1 MKKFTMIA
9 SAAAMAFALAGP
21 NALAQSYS
29 FSELMMADHS
39 MRASKLI
46 GLPIVNEQG
55 QKVGTIVDVL
65 VKDKGIEPL
74 VILSVGDFTG
84 HASKMV
90 AAPLSH
96 LTVEK
101 TQIMMAGAT
110 QQMVA
115 SMPAYSFNPLSG
127 GGG

>member
-1 MKKFTMIA
+1 MKKLTILA
-9 SAAAMAFALAGP
+9 SAAAMAFALAAP
-21 NALAQSYS
+21 NAFAQSYS
-29 FSELMMADHS
+29 FSEIVMADHS
-39 MRASKLI
+39 MRTSKLI

-55 QKVGTIVDVL
+55 QKVGTIVDVV
-65 VKDKGIEPL
+65 VKDKGTEPL

-84 HASKMV
+84 DGSKMV

-96 LTVEK
+96 ITVEK

-110 QQMVA
+110 KQMVA
-115 SMPAYSFNPLSG
+115 SMPAYSFNPLNG

>member
-1 MKKFTMIA
+1 MKKLTMTA

-21 NALAQSYS
+21 TAFAQSYS
-29 FSELMMADHS
+29 SSEIVMADHS
-39 MRASKLI
+39 MRTSKLI

-65 VKDKGIEPL
+65 IKDKGIEPL
-74 VILSVGDFTG
+74 VILSVGDFIG
-84 HASKMV
+84 GSSKMV

-96 LTVEK
+96 ITVEK

-110 QQMVA
+110 KQMVA
-115 SMPAYSFNPLSG
+115 SMAAYSFNPLNG